1 MQGKM
6 FKTYLGAL
14 SAIFILFYA
23 TAVQALTPSPAQI
36 EQFKKL
42 PRAQQEALARQY
54 GVDVDTILGNSAKTT
69 PNNQEV
75 ESTIGERR
83 LNAENAEPQ
92 TPEEKFKPKKEELEP
107 FGYDIFAGEPTSFMP
122 SESAPVPDDYIVRPG
137 DQVQI
142 SLYGKESATV
152 DASIDRSG
160 RLSIPKL
167 APVHVAGMTFKE
179 LKALVSE
186 KVSNEMIGVKAF
198 VSLGQ
203 LRSIRVLVVG
213 EAYKPGSYTLSSLST
228 VTHALFASGGV
239 SDIASLRNIEI
250 KRGGKVVNRFDLY
263 DLLIKG
269 DSSNDI
275 ILKPGDVV
283 FIPPVGAQVSV
294 AGAVKRPAIF
304 ELKKGESTADLLA
317 MAGGMKANA
326 YREKVTVER
335 AGQGDYK
342 QILSFDFSKGSAGY
356 TPRDGDVV
364 RVSEASSAYN
374 QAVTVIGAVTRPGE
388 YSWHQGKRIGDIIGS
403 IRGALLPQ
411 ADLNYA
417 ILLREV
423 DVYGNIDVY
432 QFSLAK
438 AVAGDLAH
446 NLILNPRD
454 KVIVFSRFESK
465 EEEQDALKQLALT
478 EEEQELQKKVKL
490 WHLFEQRQFEEFVGA
505 KKPLFS
511 EEVETELKGKQKLT
525 DLIAARSNEEEEE
538 IEYATFSRNQLLDK
552 VIKKLQLQAGAGE
565 RIKLVEVNGNVRFPG
580 VYPLANNMAVIE
592 LITAGGGLTESA
604 YLDKA
609 EITRSKTGT
618 NDDIEHI
625 TFNLQGA
632 LEGTLEEN
640 PLLHSKDSL
649 NILTIPNWQEN
660 IKVTLEGEV
669 VFPGQYT
676 IRRGETMKDVIERA
690 GGFSDFAAIDAA
702 VFTRKTIQEQERAQ
716 IERLTNELRRD
727 LASKSFEQSMNSV
740 NLSYDE
746 MTSLIV
752 DLSQMPTLGRL
763 VISLDDILA
772 DKQKLVLQDG
782 DALYIPSKRDS
793 ISVIGEVNYAT
804 SHLYN
809 ANTDVDAYIR
819 LSGGTKTRADE
830 ERIYVIKAN
839 GSVYIPES
847 KGWFAVNTSKQL
859 EPGDTIVVP
868 MDTAHMDNLT
878 LWSTATQIFYQLG
891 VGVAAI
897 SGI

>member
-6 FKTYLGAL
+6 FKTYLGAF
-14 SAIFILFYA
+14 SAIFILFY
-23 TAVQALTPSPAQI
+23 TTITQALTPSPAQI

-54 GVDVDTILGNSAKTT
+54 GVDLDTIIGGSSNASA
-69 PNNQEV
+69 NNQED

-92 TPEEKFKPKKEELEP
+92 TPEEKFKPKQEELKP

-179 LKALVSE
+179 LKSLVSE

-317 MAGGMKANA
+317 MAGGLKANA
-326 YREKVTVER
+326 YSEKVTVER

-342 QILSFDFSKGSAGY
+342 KVLSFDFSKGNSGY
-356 TPRDGDVV
+356 IPQDGDVV
-364 RVSEASSAYN
+364 QIDESSSAYN
-374 QAVTVIGAVTRPGE
+374 NAVTLVGAVTRPGD
-388 YSWHQGKRIGDIIGS
+388 YSWHKGKRVADMVES
-403 IRGALLPQ
+403 VRGALLPQ
-411 ADLNYA
+411 ADLTYA
-417 ILLREV
+417 LLLREV
-423 DVYGNIDVY
+423 DVYGNIEVH
-432 QFSLAK
+432 QFNLAE
-438 AVAGDLAH
+438 AIAGNSAH
-446 NLILNPRD
+446 NLSLQPRD
-454 KVIVFSRFESK
+454 KVMVFSRFESK
-465 EEEQDALKQLALT
+465 KAEQNALKQLALT
-478 EEEQELQKKVKL
+478 EAEQELQQKVKL
-490 WHLFEQRQFEEFVGA
+490 WHLFEQRQFEKHVGA
-505 KKPLFS
+505 PRQSAILE
-511 EEVETELKGKQKLT
+511 EEVASDSLSRVIVEKQDGDKG
-525 DLIAARSNEEEEE
+525 D
-538 IEYATFSRNQLLDK
+538 YATFSRKQLLAKVVNQL
-552 VIKKLQLQAGAGE
+552 QMQAGAGE
-565 RIKLVEVNGNVRFPG
+565 RIKLVEASGNVRFPG
-580 VYPLANNMAVIE
+580 VYPLANNMTIAQLVI
-592 LITAGGGLTESA
+592 ASGGLTESA
-604 YLDKA
+604 YLEQA
-609 EITRSKTGT
+609 EITRSESGT
-618 NDDIEHI
+618 NTDVQHI
-625 TFNLQGA
+625 AFNLQDA
-632 LEGTLEEN
+632 LSGNTESL
-640 PLLHSKDSL
+640 PLLKSKDTL
-649 NILTIPNWQEN
+649 NVLTIPNWQEN
-660 IKVTLEGEV
+660 IKVTLHGEV
-669 VFPGQYT
+669 TFPGQYT
-676 IRRGETMKDVIERA
+676 IRRGETIKDVIQRA
-690 GGFSDFAAIDAA
+690 GGFSSYAALNAAI
-702 VFTRKTIQEQERAQ
+702 FTRVSIKAQEQKQ
-716 IERLTNELRRD
+716 LQRLTNELRRD
-727 LASKSFEQSMNSV
+727 LASKSFEQSMGSN

-746 MTSLIV
+746 MNRLIA
-752 DLSQMPTLGRL
+752 DLSSMPTIGRL
-763 VISLDDILA
+763 VIDLGEILA
-772 DKQKLVLQDG
+772 DEQELVLQNG
-782 DALYIPSKRDS
+782 DALYVPSKRDS
-793 ISVIGEVNYAT
+793 VSVIGEVNYAT
-804 SHLYN
+804 SHLYSN
-809 ANTDVDAYIR
+809 KTDLDEYIR
-819 LSGGTKTRADE
+819 RSGGTKARADE
-830 ERIYVIKAN
+830 DRIYVIKAD
-839 GSVYIPES
+839 GSVYVPQN
-847 KGWFAVNTSKQL
+847 KGWFAVNTGHQI

-878 LWSTATQIFYQLG
+878 LWSTATQIFYQIG
-891 VGVAAI
+891 VGLAAI
-897 SGI
+897 RGL